1 MQCHLGKHPHEDTG
15 PGVQAVRKDLLMCI
29 FQLKELKKN
38 EHLKL
43 MSTLVGI

>member
-1 MQCHLGKHPHEDTG
+1 MQCNPGKHPREDRPWG
-15 PGVQAVRKDLLMCI
+15 AGSAKGLAGVSFPVERT
-29 FQLKELKKN
+29 KKN